1 MITPAGVQK
10 AGPVRLVE
18 SREEIDFLRGINRAQ
33 EYLFQIQKPDGH
45 WCAEL
50 EGDTILESE
59 YILTLFFIGR
69 LSDHRIQKAA
79 DSIRQSQLPEG
90 GWATFQGGPPE
101 VSQSAK
107 AYFVLKLAGDSPDA
121 PHMQRA
127 REVICH
133 LGGLDAC
140 NSFTRIY
147 FAVFGQYPWEKCPA
161 VPPELILL
169 PKWFPIN
176 IYEMSSWSRAIVV
189 PLSVIWAQKA
199 HCPVPE
205 NTGIKELWLHR
216 PTNCSMQR
224 GFWAAFFRKVDWC
237 LRFGEHYKLWSFWRQ
252 RALTACEKWMT
263 EHFKNSD
270 GIGAIFPP
278 IINSIIALRCLGYDN
293 EHPLTKSQICEL
305 EKLEIERDN
314 SFKIAPCFSPVW
326 DTAIS
331 FSALVESG
339 ISPQHPQLLK
349 SAKWLMKKEVRI
361 EGDWKVKNPAG
372 NPGGWFFEYSNPL
385 FPDIDDTAQVLTS
398 LSQFQFPDR
407 KRNQDLRGTLH
418 RALEWT
424 LSMQNKDGGWAS
436 FDKDCDMQLLV
447 KVPFA
452 DHNAMIDP
460 STADITGRVLES
472 LSKMGLTRES
482 GEVRRAIRFILKEQG
497 IDGPW
502 FGRWGCNYL
511 YGTWLVLRGLSCIGE
526 DMRQPY
532 IQRAVAWLKS
542 VQNPDGGWGESMASY
557 EDPTWKGKGVSA
569 PSQTAW
575 ALMGLLAAG
584 ESQSDVINRG
594 FQFLIQQQKE
604 DGSWEDQA
612 WTGTGFPRVFYLKY
626 HLYATYFP
634 LMALGIYQQQRIA
647 KGKNGD

>member
-1 MITPAGVQK
+1 MSIPAGVQK
-10 AGPVRLVE
+10 ASQVRLVK
-18 SREEIDFLRGINRAQ
+18 SKEENDLQRILQKAQ
-33 EYLFQIQKPDGH
+33 EYLLGIQKSDGH

-59 YILTLFFIGR
+59 YILTMLFIGR
-69 LSDHRIQKAA
+69 LSDHRVQKAA
-79 DSIRQSQLPEG
+79 ECIRRCQLPGG
-90 GWATFQGGPPE
+90 GWATYSGGPPE

-121 PHMQRA
+121 PHMQKA
-127 REVICH
+127 RRVICD

-147 FAVFGQYPWEKCPA
+147 FAVFGQYPWDKCPA

-169 PKWFPIN
+169 PKWFPLN
-176 IYEMSSWSRAIVV
+176 IYAMSSWSRGIVV
-189 PLSVIWAQKA
+189 PLSVIWAKKA
-199 HCPVPE
+199 SCPVPG
-205 NTGIKELWLHR
+205 NAGIQELWLRR

-237 LRFGEHYKLWSFWRQ
+237 LRFYERYKPWSFWR
-252 RALTACEKWMT
+252 RHALVACEKWMV
-263 EHFKNSD
+263 EHFKNSN

-293 EHPLTKSQICEL
+293 EHPLTKSQIREL
-305 EKLEIERDN
+305 ENLEIEEDEIL
-314 SFKIAPCFSPVW
+314 KIAPCYSPVW

-339 ISPQHPQLLK
+339 VSTQHPALVK
-349 SAKWLMKKEVRI
+349 SAHWLMEKEVKV
-361 EGDWKVKNPAG
+361 EGDWKIKNSEG
-372 NPGGWFFEYSNPL
+372 KPGGWFFEYSNPL
-385 FPDIDDTAQVLTS
+385 YPDIDDTAQVITS
-398 LSQFQFPDR
+398 LSQFQYPDR
-407 KRNQDLRGTLH
+407 RRNQELRGTLH

-424 LSMQNKDGGWAS
+424 LSMQNKNGGWAS
-436 FDKDCDMQLLV
+436 FDKGCDMQLLV

-460 STADITGRVLES
+460 STADITGRVLEAI
-472 LSKMGLTRES
+472 SKMGLNREND
-482 GEVRRAIRFILKEQG
+482 EVQRAIRFILKEQKPE
-497 IDGPW
+497 GPW
-502 FGRWGCNYL
+502 FGRWGCNYI
-511 YGTWLVLRGLSCIGE
+511 YGTWLVLRGLRCIGE

-532 IQRAVAWLKS
+532 VRRAVSWLKS

-557 EDPTWKGKGVSA
+557 DNPSLKGKGVST

-575 ALMGLLAAG
+575 ALMGLMAAG
-584 ESQSDVINRG
+584 EIESDVIDRG
-594 FQFLIQQQKE
+594 FQYLMDQQEE
-604 DGSWEDQA
+604 DGSWEDQS

-634 LMALGIYQQQRIA
+634 LMALGIYQQNGNG
-647 KGKNGD
+647 KGKVEG